1 MNEPFPHKFAWVRAL
16 SDPNSGITSTQ
27 HHVAL
32 ALAEWLN
39 QEGEGYVTHR
49 QLAIMTR
56 MSERSICDALTAL
69 ADARWLER
77 QPGKV
82 GRATTYRIAK
92 KPGWKPTP
100 KEEMQSHGKRKR
112 RTPVNKDV
120 QELARK
126 LIMSVYSQTGID
138 QSTVDNDTETA
149 RRLLGV
155 MRRQC
160 SSPASEGSG
169 LHKIY
174 EVLIDGE
181 LTTAHDPAAVLLARY
196 KKALRNYPHLRPVK
210 EIELVPEVRAAIDAV
225 IKGMNHSVPK

>member
-49 QLAIMTR
+49 QLSIMMR

-69 ADARWLER
+69 TDARWLER

-100 KEEMQSHGKRKR
+100 KEEMHSHGKRKR

-210 EIELVPEVRAAIDAV
+210 EIEVVPEVRAAIEAV
-225 IKGMNHSVPK
+225 IKGMNHSLPR